1 VNLQVSVVV
10 FLLHGYVS
18 SSSAALRRT
27 LLISGAISVVSTA
40 LEGIF
45 IWPLHIQ
52 LYTFTGSDHDVIRG
66 DMVWS
71 KWAFWVANSLA
82 FSVVY
87 LGLMLLPLTRWRD
100 LLPSKDM
107 FHYYVR
113 ILFGVNL
120 VCAALLLR

>member
-1 VNLQVSVVV
+1 VSVVV

-18 SSSAALRRT
+18 SSSAALQQT
-27 LLISGAISVVSTA
+27 LLISGVLAASSTV

-45 IWPLHIQ
+45 IWSLHIQ
-52 LYTFTGSDHDVIRG
+52 LYSFSGADYDVIQG
-66 DMVWS
+66 DMEWG
-71 KWAFWVANSLA
+71 KWGFWLVNSL
-82 FSVVY
+82 FFMVVY

-113 ILFGVNL
+113 ILFAVNL
-120 VCAALLLR
+120 VCCQAPALC